1 MGYIAAIFLWI
12 VGLFAAAIGG
22 FLTVC
27 AKKNSASTQYP
38 IPFLFSLL
46 VGIGFLLLG
55 SVAVYFAA
63 ILGDLGSQVAWIVVL
78 CVLLFSAIL
87 GVCSCFNAED
97 KAAKV
102 ILWVFIIAVVIIV
115 AMLIGSVI
123 EWVNAPEESYSG
135 GHSGGGGAIYE
146 ECYVC
151 GGQADIKYGEY
162 YYCATHYGYV
172 KTVVDA
178 EY

>member
-1 MGYIAAIFLWI
+1 MGYIVAIFLWI
-12 VGLFAAAIGG
+12 VGIFAAAIGG
-22 FLTVC
+22 FLTIC
-27 AKKNSASTQYP
+27 AKKNSVSTQYP
-38 IPFLFSLL
+38 VPFLFSLL
-46 VGIGFLLLG
+46 LGIGFLILG

-63 ILGDLGSQVAWIVVL
+63 ILGDLGSQLAWIVVL

-87 GVCSCFNAED
+87 GICSCFNAED
-97 KAAKV
+97 KVAKV
-102 ILWVFIIAVVIIV
+102 ILWVFIIAVVAIV
-115 AMLIGSVI
+115 VMLIGAVI
-123 EWVNAPEESYSG
+123 ECINAPEEGYSG
-135 GHSGGGGAIYE
+135 TNSGGGAIYE